1 MTLEPGSDMTKH
13 KDPHDN
19 LHNVCPLSTD
29 SRIFKERTKK
39 IRPTRSAVVRR
50 GEGSRKHLQSFG
62 QKMFGEEIN

>member
-1 MTLEPGSDMTKH
+1 MTLQSGSDMTKH

-29 SRIFKERTKK
+29 NRIFKERLKK
-39 IRPTRSAVVRR
+39 LRSTRSAVVRR
-50 GEGSRKHLQSFG
+50 GKERTKHLQSFG